1 MRRSEALER
10 LLDHVLEIGELP
22 AAKHDKDI
30 PVGHFRRLFEEW
42 GHRLLDRAQDV
53 VTSEDDRPRP
63 ALILNRLKPPSSRL
77 NWFPF
82 VEYGDT
88 TSFTSYERLI
98 QRDSSRQCVW
108 VAPWWIA
115 WFYRLIPGI
124 WWCFDPKEDGLG
136 ENGFVNWAI
145 AWPHGLQI
153 AYVSRARWPGK
164 GPYVAFSWVA
174 RRIENYRRVELS
186 LPW

>member
-1 MRRSEALER
+1 MKRSDALEGLRTQCLR
-10 LLDHVLEIGELP
+10 LLDIGKLNP
-22 AAKHDKDI
+22 GTLTDA
-30 PVGHFRRLFEEW
+30 FER
-42 GHRLLDRAQDV
+42 RLLDVGMALSQVELSD
-53 VTSEDDRPRP
+53 DDRRDDRRP

-82 VEYGDT
+82 VEYGDR
-88 TSFTSYERLI
+88 SEFTSYERLV
-98 QRDSSRQCVW
+98 QRDSSRGCVW

-124 WWCFDPKEDGLG
+124 WWSFDPEEDGKG

-145 AWPHGLQI
+145 AWPHGLQVV
-153 AYVSRARWPGK
+153 YVSGARWPGK
-164 GPYVAFSWVA
+164 GPYLAFSWVA
-174 RRIENYRRVELS
+174 RDIRDYRRLEIS